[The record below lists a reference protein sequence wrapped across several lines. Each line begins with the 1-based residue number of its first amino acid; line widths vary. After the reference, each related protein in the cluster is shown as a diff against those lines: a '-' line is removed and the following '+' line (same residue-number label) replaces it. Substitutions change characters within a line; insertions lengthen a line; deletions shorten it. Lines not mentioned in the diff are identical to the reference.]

1 MPAACFPSPAEFAGF
16 YQAVRTTSEPAAT
29 AALLKGMFTPQVS
42 DADLDFVARENL
54 KFPRQPA
61 ADLLHDHCYLD
72 WRDTIETLRN
82 PTLVVGGET
91 SIFSAQ
97 SQRWIASRIP
107 GAEVDIFPASE
118 GGGHFMFFE
127 NPRRFNALVSGFL
140 AR

>member
-1 MPAACFPSPAEFAGF
+1 
-16 YQAVRTTSEPAAT
+16 
-29 AALLKGMFTPQVS
+29 
-42 DADLDFVARENL
+42 
-54 KFPRQPA
+54 
-61 ADLLHDHCYLD
+61 
-72 WRDTIETLRN
+72 TLRN